1 MQHQGHL
8 ITFEG
13 GEGVGKTTLI
23 DALYQYLKNS
33 RQDVIKTR
41 APGGTEIGQLIREI
55 LLNQHQDKMSHLC
68 ELFLFLADRSQH
80 VDELILPALK
90 QKKIVLCDRFNDST
104 IAYQAAGRHQEEK
117 QIEDLCS
124 LASLHVPV
132 RLTFYLD
139 LDPELALKRVD
150 RMKNRDRIEA
160 ENIAFHKKI
169 RQAFHAL
176 IEKDPKRFVILD
188 ASLDP
193 SEVFEIA
200 KRHLDGF
207 LETYR

>member
-1 MQHQGHL
+1 MQGYL

-23 DALYQYLKNS
+23 DAFYQYLKNS

-41 APGGTEIGQLIREI
+41 APGGTEIGQFIREI
-55 LLNQHQDKMSHLC
+55 LLNQHQDKMSYLC

-104 IAYQAAGRHQEEK
+104 IAYQAVGRHQEEK
-117 QIEDLCS
+117 QIEDLCAF
-124 LASLHVPV
+124 ASLQVPV
-132 RLTFYLD
+132 HLTFYLD
-139 LDPELALKRVD
+139 LDPELALKRID
-150 RMKNRDRIEA
+150 KIKDRDRIEA
-160 ENIAFHKKI
+160 EGILFHKKI

-176 IEKDPKRFVILD
+176 IKKDPKRFVLLD

-193 SEVFEIA
+193 SKVFEIA
-200 KRHLDGF
+200 KRHLDDF
-207 LETYR
+207 LETHR